1 MAKKYRVTSNDD
13 QYIVYAYSDGSKSI
27 IEVHFC
33 EKVVNKM
40 TCAKSE
46 LSDEDV
52 ESALKLMLGDNYIF
66 VEKWQPY
73 TVQFD
78 FSDTVSISFNAF
90 EDDNIYEL
98 AERLLMTSFKER
110 VIEGY
115 RDSLTKSPYIEAGYY
130 EPGINGHYFSDDHIK
145 AWLSEEE

>member
-13 QYIVYAYSDGSKSI
+13 QYIVYVYGNESTST
-27 IEVHFC
+27 IEVQFNGN
-33 EKVVNKM
+33 VVNKM

-52 ESALKLMLGDNYIF
+52 ESALKLMLGDNYVF

-78 FSDTVSISFNAF
+78 FSDTVSVSFNAF
-90 EDDNIYEL
+90 EDDDIYEL
-98 AERLLMTSFKER
+98 AERLLTTSFKEH
-110 VIEGY
+110 VIESY
-115 RDSLTKSPYIEAGYY
+115 RDSLGKDPYIEAGWY
-130 EPGINGHYFSDDHIK
+130 EPGIDGKYFSDDHIK